1 MCEVWRGYCTDDW
14 VFDECPS
21 AAEDM
26 RQCEVGGI
34 FIPSEGLYTAAYV
47 RQLRVVCA
55 HTCDVANDVTYDE
68 FYYDTEELSKKE
80 LKAVCKEWEGYC
92 TAEHYQFACTPA
104 QEALRRC
111 EVGGMYFKNEG
122 LFSASY
128 VEDLIAACPETCKN
142 LTKSFDVFHPEATDY
157 TYTSVFWY
165 DDSDVGNLC
174 EEWVG
179 HCDLDDIFHECS
191 DEAIAMGVCEVGGM
205 VRAALAAASHGSQL
219 VGASRPFESHDNRPP
234 GRWTCLS
241 RDSMLLSPARL
252 PELTPGFADDCND
265 RR

>member
-1 MCEVWRGYCTDDW
+1 M
-14 VFDECPS
+14 
-21 AAEDM
+21 
-26 RQCEVGGI
+26 
-34 FIPSEGLYTAAYV
+34 
-47 RQLRVVCA
+47 
-55 HTCDVANDVTYDE
+55 
-68 FYYDTEELSKKE
+68 
-80 LKAVCKEWEGYC
+80 
-92 TAEHYQFACTPA
+92 
-104 QEALRRC
+104 
-111 EVGGMYFKNEG
+111 
-122 LFSASY
+122 
-128 VEDLIAACPETCKN
+128 
-142 LTKSFDVFHPEATDY
+142 
-157 TYTSVFWY
+157 FWY
-165 DDSDVGNLC
+165 SDSDVGNLC